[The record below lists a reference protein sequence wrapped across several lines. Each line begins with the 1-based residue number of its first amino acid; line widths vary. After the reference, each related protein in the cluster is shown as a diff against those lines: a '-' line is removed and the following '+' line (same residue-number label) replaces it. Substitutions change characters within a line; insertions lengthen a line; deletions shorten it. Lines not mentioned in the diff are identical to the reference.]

1 MVYQAEA
8 MRLPKSSPKNLKKKK
23 KKKKKET
30 RIYEKCIKLDTVLK
44 NNLWQKLQ

>member
-8 MRLPKSSPKNLKKKK
+8 MRLPKNLKKK

>member
-8 MRLPKSSPKNLKKKK
+8 MRLPKNSQK